1 MDDDGG
7 PSQNNNTSL
16 PVTLDDEIVNTSQAA
31 ETATSHV
38 LREDAKSPE
47 KDKHRLTKTVCL
59 YLTELGLVS
68 YLEEDLNTVTHN
80 IITLTL

>member
-7 PSQNNNTSL
+7 PSQNNTSL
-16 PVTLDDEIVNTSQAA
+16 PVTLDEIVNTSKAA

-68 YLEEDLNTVTHN
+68 YFEDDLNTVTHN